1 MAISNKKLQ
10 KIMTLGYFITQL
22 VPQAGSNRRLLG
34 FFITASFLK
43 LFIGQ
48 STAVD
53 NLDKT
58 VFKWKHAGSS
68 DLPRSPHH
76 SLLSQDPPHQPD
88 LQIPSES
95 IAGTGAALIE
105 TLRNESDSKV
115 MQPCPNLQQVWLHEQ
130 ADLRIEGRILGF
142 DECLRLDQLDAIQ
155 LWGPAFFS
163 SVWEASV
170 ISLGT

>member
-1 MAISNKKLQ
+1 MVNILFLKGWTNQPTTGAPKKFQQLKKSSSQIQKPSHHLAGRRKIGGSSDEKNGFQEVGGGVKVCESWLRIQISLAACEAIMAISNKKLQ

-76 SLLSQDPPHQPD
+76 SRGLLS
-88 LQIPSES
+88 
-95 IAGTGAALIE
+95 
-105 TLRNESDSKV
+105 
-115 MQPCPNLQQVWLHEQ
+115 
-130 ADLRIEGRILGF
+130 
-142 DECLRLDQLDAIQ
+142 
-155 LWGPAFFS
+155 
-163 SVWEASV
+163 
-170 ISLGT
+170 

>member
-10 KIMTLGYFITQL
+10 KIMTRGYFITQL

-76 SLLSQDPPHQPD
+76 SRGLLS
-88 LQIPSES
+88 
-95 IAGTGAALIE
+95 
-105 TLRNESDSKV
+105 
-115 MQPCPNLQQVWLHEQ
+115 
-130 ADLRIEGRILGF
+130 
-142 DECLRLDQLDAIQ
+142 
-155 LWGPAFFS
+155 
-163 SVWEASV
+163 
-170 ISLGT
+170 